1 MSGLSPAAYCFL
13 VGVKTHEE
21 NNMADQFK
29 CSKCGK
35 TFSSQ
40 SELKEHEKNCN
51 KKCLLSRICGLTPVR
66 EVVPAC
72 DKGPFPSRCRYG
84 IRRICLLYTSDDA
97 DD

>member
-1 MSGLSPAAYCFL
+1 MYTGWWPGGKTEILDNLLQADSPLKMLTQPVSGFSPAAYCFL

-51 KKCLLSRICGLTPVR
+51 KK
-66 EVVPAC
+66 
-72 DKGPFPSRCRYG
+72 
-84 IRRICLLYTSDDA
+84 
-97 DD
+97 

>member
-51 KKCLLSRICGLTPVR
+51 KK
-66 EVVPAC
+66 
-72 DKGPFPSRCRYG
+72 
-84 IRRICLLYTSDDA
+84 
-97 DD
+97 

>member
-1 MSGLSPAAYCFL
+1 MIRRGPFSLVLSSRTGNKERRHLSTNSVPFGRSSASKRLSGSAAYCFL

-51 KKCLLSRICGLTPVR
+51 KK
-66 EVVPAC
+66 
-72 DKGPFPSRCRYG
+72 
-84 IRRICLLYTSDDA
+84 
-97 DD
+97 

>member
-1 MSGLSPAAYCFL
+1 VYVIGQPGSQNGNSGL

-51 KKCLLSRICGLTPVR
+51 KK
-66 EVVPAC
+66 
-72 DKGPFPSRCRYG
+72 
-84 IRRICLLYTSDDA
+84 
-97 DD
+97 